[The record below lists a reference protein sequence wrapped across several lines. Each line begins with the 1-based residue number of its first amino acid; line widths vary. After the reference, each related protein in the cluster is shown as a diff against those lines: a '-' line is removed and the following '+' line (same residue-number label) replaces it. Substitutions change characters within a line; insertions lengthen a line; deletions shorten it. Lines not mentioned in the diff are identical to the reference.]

1 MNKKK
6 ILIILR
12 TAFASRTAHHALSLL
27 LTGIML
33 GGIGLTLRSDIE
45 DIKLYVQSVLDRD
58 PNYKNLQDSVS
69 ENMIRGNIDIE
80 SQLVEDDAKEENKT
94 LVSNDTKTG
103 YDSYTPSSSS
113 SNSSNTSSSSSSNS
127 SNTSNNTSSSNTSS
141 SSSSNNN
148 SLNNNNND
156 NSNSNNSNSNNSNK
170 QEEIVDK
177 SAFNGKDAIISEGQ
191 PFNPMNALQLYACD
205 ITGENITNSIVITE
219 NNVDIYKPGVYNVKA
234 SIALKNG
241 KTLDK
246 KFAVRV
252 EPTVLDLAVN
262 DVKASKTEL
271 KKEEDYT
278 MNFAVN
284 SSKSYIDV
292 EKVVINKK
300 EYEVSKILE
309 DEIERYSVNLMAPNK
324 AGYESLKLQKV
335 IMSDKTV
342 VDIDKTININVL
354 KEDATLN
361 NVIVE
366 DESNENNALKIS
378 FNLKDVDN
386 TISEPKICIYDEDGN
401 LVLEKPFSKNKY
413 SSYTKISTK
422 INLDKAGIYTVKVL
436 ANKNDEAKEQNNEEK
451 GIELFSKE
459 IAVNMKAVSD
469 DEEMNLLPMNENYN
483 EDIEAYSEAN
493 LNSVSNDKE
502 IEGYSESD
510 EVNFRNILRASS
522 GNITGSDTTE
532 QKHNISITGNVLN
545 DKGEMP
551 SGTFQVV
558 VPTTASFT
566 VDKDGK
572 FIGTTITIRNQGYQ
586 NIDVYAYKFIDVD
599 GSEGINV
606 KRELEITTNQ
616 NNVTR
621 SDISLNIL
629 GNQRIAYFKTED
641 KTSSNSGIYQNPE
654 LTTPASSDG
663 IKISRIS
670 ANSQDVLTL
679 QGEAGKNSNI
689 DTAISN
695 TFTLILKIKKSTN

>member
-6 ILIILR
+6 ILVILR
-12 TAFASRTAHHALSLL
+12 TAFASRTAHHVLSLL
-27 LTGIML
+27 LTGLML

-69 ENMIRGNIDIE
+69 DNMIRGKFDIE
-80 SQLVEDDAKEENKT
+80 TEIVEDEIKEENKT

-113 SNSSNTSSSSSSNS
+113 SNSSNTS
-127 SNTSNNTSSSNTSS
+127 NNTSSSNTSS

-148 SLNNNNND
+148 SSNNNNND

-170 QEEIVDK
+170 QEETVDK

-271 KKEEDYT
+271 KKEENYT

-342 VDIDKTININVL
+342 VDIDKTVNINVL

-401 LVLEKPFSKNKY
+401 LVLEKPFLKNKY

-436 ANKNDEAKEQNNEEK
+436 ANKNDEAKEQTNEEK
-451 GIELFSKE
+451 SIELFSKE

-469 DEEMNLLPMNENYN
+469 DENMSLLPMNENYDD
-483 EDIEAYSEAN
+483 EGIEAYSEGEEFYSRARSIRAADT
-493 LNSVSNDKE
+493 SVS
-502 IEGYSESD
+502 I
-510 EVNFRNILRASS
+510 S
-522 GNITGSDTTE
+522 GNDSVE
-532 QKHNISITGNVLN
+532 QQISITGNIADENGIIKPGVV
-545 DKGEMP
+545 
-551 SGTFQVV
+551 QVT
-558 VPTTASFT
+558 VPTRALFT

-572 FIGTTITIRNQGYQ
+572 FVGSYI
-586 NIDVYAYKFIDVD
+586 NIKNSGHEAVDIYAYKFKDVT
-599 GSEGINV
+599 GESYINV
-606 KRELEITTNQ
+606 KSEEDILTKSSDTTR
-616 NNVTR
+616 NNV
-621 SDISLNIL
+621 SLKIS
-629 GNQRIAYFKTED
+629 GKWSTAYFKTEKSNSENSGVYKNPKLTD
-641 KTSSNSGIYQNPE
+641 MSTEGVKISTVDANSTDTLTLNGTAGKKTSKS
-654 LTTPASSDG
+654 
-663 IKISRIS
+663 
-670 ANSQDVLTL
+670 
-679 QGEAGKNSNI
+679 
-689 DTAISN
+689 DTAISD

>member
-12 TAFASRTAHHALSLL
+12 TAFASRTAHHVLSLL
-27 LTGIML
+27 LTGLML
-33 GGIGLTLRSDIE
+33 GGIGLTLRADIE

-58 PNYKNLQDSVS
+58 PNYKNLQDLVS
-69 ENMIRGNIDIE
+69 DNMIRGKIDIE
-80 SQLVEDDAKEENKT
+80 TEIVEDEIKEESKT
-94 LVSNDTKTG
+94 LVSNDTKNG
-103 YDSYTPSSSS
+103 YDSYTP
-113 SNSSNTSSSSSSNS
+113 SSSSSNS

-148 SLNNNNND
+148 SSNNNNND
-156 NSNSNNSNSNNSNK
+156 SSNSNNSNSNNNDK
-170 QEEIVDK
+170 QEETVDK

-205 ITGENITNSIVITE
+205 ITGENITNSIVIAE

-309 DEIERYSVNLMAPNK
+309 DEIERYSVNLIAPNK

-342 VDIDKTININVL
+342 VDIDKTVNINVL

-366 DESNENNALKIS
+366 DESNENNVLKVS

-386 TISEPKICIYDEDGN
+386 TISEPKICIYDKDGN
-401 LVLEKPFSKNKY
+401 LVLEKTFLKNKY

-422 INLDKAGIYTVKVL
+422 INLDKSGIYTVKVL
-436 ANKNDEAKEQNNEEK
+436 ANKNDEAKEQTNEEK

-469 DEEMNLLPMNENYN
+469 DEEMNLLPMNENYD

-493 LNSVSNDKE
+493 LNLVSNDE
-502 IEGYSESD
+502 DIEEYSED
-510 EVNFRNILRASS
+510 DTVNFRNILRTSNKDLTINS
-522 GNITGSDTTE
+522 NSKEHKVT
-532 QKHNISITGNVLN
+532 ITGNIA
-545 DKGEMP
+545 DKKGEIKP
-551 SGTFQVV
+551 GTIQIEI
-558 VPTTASFT
+558 PTTTLFT
-566 VDKDGK
+566 VDKDGNFTAPDIK
-572 FIGTTITIRNQGYQ
+572 IKNNGQEPVDI
-586 NIDVYAYKFIDVD
+586 YAYKFVD
-599 GSEGINV
+599 TNGPSGINI
-606 KRELEITTNQ
+606 EIETSITENIDTKSR
-616 NNVTR
+616 NN
-621 SDISLNIL
+621 ISLNIV
-629 GNQRIAYFKTED
+629 GTEATAYFKSESLGNEKSGVYKDQNLQENATE
-641 KTSSNSGIYQNPE
+641 
-654 LTTPASSDG
+654 G
-663 IKISRIS
+663 IK
-670 ANSQDVLTL
+670 VLKIY
-679 QGEAGKNSNI
+679 GEATGNLKFNGKAGKAALKN
-689 DTAISN
+689 DTAIRDR
-695 TFTLILKIKKSTN
+695 FTLILKIKKSTN

>member
-12 TAFASRTAHHALSLL
+12 TAFASRTAHHVLSLL

-69 ENMIRGNIDIE
+69 ENMIRGKIDIE
-80 SQLVEDDAKEENKT
+80 SQLVEDEAEETKT
-94 LVSNDTKTG
+94 LVSNDTKNG
-103 YDSYTPSSSS
+103 YDSYTP
-113 SNSSNTSSSSSSNS
+113 SSSSSNS

-148 SLNNNNND
+148 SSSNNTND
-156 NSNSNNSNSNNSNK
+156 NSNSNNSNNNNNDK
-170 QEEIVDK
+170 QEETVDK

-278 MNFAVN
+278 MNFTVN

-342 VDIDKTININVL
+342 VDIDKTVNINVL

-361 NVIVE
+361 NVILE
-366 DESNENNALKIS
+366 GESNGNNALKIS

-386 TISEPKICIYDEDGN
+386 TISEPKVCIYDEDGN

-413 SSYTKISTK
+413 SSYTKFSTK

-436 ANKNDEAKEQNNEEK
+436 ANKNDESKEQTNEEK
-451 GIELFSKE
+451 SIELFSKE
-459 IAVNMKAVSD
+459 ITVNMKAVSD
-469 DEEMNLLPMNENYN
+469 DEDMSLLPMNENYD
-483 EDIEAYSEAN
+483 EGIEAYSDVN
-493 LNSVSNDKE
+493 LNSVSNYED
-502 IEGYSESD
+502 IDGYLED
-510 EVNFRNILRASS
+510 DTVNFRNILRASS
-522 GNITGSDTTE
+522 GNITGSDAIE
-532 QKHNISITGNVLN
+532 HEHKISITGNIVS
-545 DKGEMP
+545 DTGEMP
-551 SGTFQVV
+551 SGVLQVV
-558 VPTTASFT
+558 VPTTASFS
-566 VDKDGK
+566 VNKEGQ
-572 FIGTTITIRNQGYQ
+572 FIGTNITIKNQGHQ

-599 GSEGINV
+599 GREGISV
-606 KRELEITTNQ
+606 KPKSE
-616 NNVTR
+616 VTEQASR
-621 SDISLNIL
+621 SDIAMNIY
-629 GNQRIAYFKTED
+629 GNNGTAYFKTENVNEEKTGIYNEAD
-641 KTSSNSGIYQNPE
+641 LQTSS
-654 LTTPASSDG
+654 SSDG

>member
-12 TAFASRTAHHALSLL
+12 TAFASRTAHHVLSLL

-69 ENMIRGNIDIE
+69 ENMIRGKIDIE
-80 SQLVEDDAKEENKT
+80 SQLVEDDTKEESKT

-103 YDSYTPSSSS
+103 YDSYTP
-113 SNSSNTSSSSSSNS
+113 SSSSSNS

-148 SLNNNNND
+148 SSNNNNND
-156 NSNSNNSNSNNSNK
+156 NSNSNNSNSNNNDK
-170 QEEIVDK
+170 QEETVDK

-342 VDIDKTININVL
+342 VDIDKTVNINVL

-386 TISEPKICIYDEDGN
+386 TISEPKICIYDKDGN
-401 LVLEKPFSKNKY
+401 LVLEKPFLKNKY

-436 ANKNDEAKEQNNEEK
+436 ANKNDEAKEQTNEEK
-451 GIELFSKE
+451 SIELFSKE
-459 IAVNMKAVSD
+459 IAINMKAVSD
-469 DEEMNLLPMNENYN
+469 DEDMNLLPMNANYN

-493 LNSVSNDKE
+493 LNLVSNDKDLDE
-502 IEGYSESD
+502 YSED
-510 EVNFRNILRASS
+510 DTVNFENILRTSNKDLTINIGS
-522 GNITGSDTTE
+522 NQHKINITGKVAD
-532 QKHNISITGNVLN
+532 K
-545 DKGEMP
+545 KGEIKP
-551 SGTFQVV
+551 GTLQIV
-558 VPTTASFT
+558 VPTIASFT
-566 VDKDGK
+566 VDKYGEFTAPIIK
-572 FIGTTITIRNQGYQ
+572 IQ
-586 NIDVYAYKFIDVD
+586 NNGEEAVDIYVYKFSDSN
-599 GSEGINV
+599 GTNGINI
-606 KRELEITTNQ
+606 KSEKSISGDTT
-616 NNVTR
+616 
-621 SDISLNIL
+621 
-629 GNQRIAYFKTED
+629 AYFKSESLGDVKSGVYIDQNLEKESTE
-641 KTSSNSGIYQNPE
+641 
-654 LTTPASSDG
+654 G
-663 IKISRIS
+663 IKVLKIFG
-670 ANSQDVLTL
+670 NSTGNLKFN
-679 QGEAGKNSNI
+679 GKAGKAALKT
-689 DTAISN
+689 DTAISDR
-695 TFTLILKIKKSTN
+695 FTLILKIKKSTN

>member
-6 ILIILR
+6 ILVILR

-27 LTGIML
+27 ITAIML

-80 SQLVEDDAKEENKT
+80 SQLVEDDTKEESKT
-94 LVSNDTKTG
+94 LVSNDTKSG
-103 YDSYTPSSSS
+103 YDSYTP
-113 SNSSNTSSSSSSNS
+113 SSSSSNS

-141 SSSSNNN
+141 SISSNNN
-148 SLNNNNND
+148 SSSNNNND
-156 NSNSNNSNSNNSNK
+156 NSNSNNSNSNNNDK
-170 QEEIVDK
+170 QEETVDK

-309 DEIERYSVNLMAPNK
+309 DEIERYSVNLVAPNK

-342 VDIDKTININVL
+342 VDIDKTVNINVL

-361 NVIVE
+361 DVVVE
-366 DESNENNALKIS
+366 DESNRNNALKIS
-378 FNLKDVDN
+378 FKLKDVDN
-386 TISEPKICIYDEDGN
+386 TISEPKICIYDKDGN
-401 LVLEKPFSKNKY
+401 LVLENPFSKSKY
-413 SSYTKISTK
+413 SSYTKVSTK

-436 ANKNDEAKEQNNEEK
+436 ANKNDESKEQTNEEK
-451 GIELFSKE
+451 SIELFSKE

-469 DEEMNLLPMNENYN
+469 DEDMSLLPMNENYD
-483 EDIEAYSEAN
+483 EGIEAYSEAN
-493 LNSVSNDKE
+493 LNSVSNDE
-502 IEGYSESD
+502 DVEEYSED
-510 EVNFRNILRASS
+510 DTVNFRNILRTSNKDVTINS
-522 GNITGSDTTE
+522 NSKEHRVT
-532 QKHNISITGNVLN
+532 ITGNVA
-545 DKGEMP
+545 DKKGEIKP
-551 SGTFQVV
+551 GTIQIEI
-558 VPTTASFT
+558 PTTALFT
-566 VDKDGK
+566 VDKDGNFTAPDIK
-572 FIGTTITIRNQGYQ
+572 IKNNGQEAVDI
-586 NIDVYAYKFIDVD
+586 YAYKFVDTNGSSGINIESETSITGNIDTKPRNNISLNIVGTEATAYFKSENL
-599 GSEGINV
+599 GSNKLGVYEDQNLEQESAEGIKV
-606 KRELEITTNQ
+606 
-616 NNVTR
+616 
-621 SDISLNIL
+621 LNIL
-629 GNQRIAYFKTED
+629 GNSTGNLKFNGK
-641 KTSSNSGIYQNPE
+641 
-654 LTTPASSDG
+654 
-663 IKISRIS
+663 
-670 ANSQDVLTL
+670 
-679 QGEAGKNSNI
+679 AGKAALET
-689 DTAISN
+689 DTAIRDR
-695 TFTLILKIKKSTN
+695 FTLILKIKKSTN

>member
-12 TAFASRTAHHALSLL
+12 TAFASRTAHHVLSLL

-58 PNYKNLQDSVS
+58 PNYKNLQDLVS
-69 ENMIRGNIDIE
+69 ENIIRGNIDIE
-80 SQLVEDDAKEENKT
+80 SQLVEDDAKEESKT
-94 LVSNDTKTG
+94 LVSNDTKNG
-103 YDSYTPSSSS
+103 YDSYTP
-113 SNSSNTSSSSSSNS
+113 SSSSSNS

-148 SLNNNNND
+148 SSNNNNND

-170 QEEIVDK
+170 QEETVDK

-342 VDIDKTININVL
+342 VDIDKTVNINVL

-386 TISEPKICIYDEDGN
+386 TISEPKICIYDKDGN
-401 LVLEKPFSKNKY
+401 LVLENPFSKSKY
-413 SSYTKISTK
+413 SSYTKVSTK

-436 ANKNDEAKEQNNEEK
+436 ANKNDEAKEQTNEEK

-469 DEEMNLLPMNENYN
+469 DEEMNLLPMNENYDD
-483 EDIEAYSEAN
+483 EGIEAYSEAN
-493 LNSVSNDKE
+493 LNSVSNDE
-502 IEGYSESD
+502 DVDGYSED
-510 EVNFRNILRASS
+510 DTVNFRNILRTSNKDVTINS
-522 GNITGSDTTE
+522 NSKEHRVT
-532 QKHNISITGNVLN
+532 ITGNVA
-545 DKGEMP
+545 DKKGEIKP
-551 SGTFQVV
+551 GTIQVV
-558 VPTTASFT
+558 VPTTALFT
-566 VDKDGK
+566 VDKDGN
-572 FIGTTITIRNQGYQ
+572 FTAPTIKIQ
-586 NIDVYAYKFIDVD
+586 NNGKEAVDIYVYKFSDSN
-599 GSEGINV
+599 GTNGINI
-606 KRELEITTNQ
+606 KSEKGIT
-616 NNVTR
+616 NNIPR
-621 SDISLNIL
+621 NEISLSIS
-629 GNQRIAYFKTED
+629 GDTTAYFKSESLGDVKSGVYIDQNLEKEITE
-641 KTSSNSGIYQNPE
+641 
-654 LTTPASSDG
+654 G
-663 IKISRIS
+663 IK
-670 ANSQDVLTL
+670 VLEIFGDSTGNL
-679 QGEAGKNSNI
+679 KFNGKAGKAALET
-689 DTAISN
+689 DTAISDR
-695 TFTLILKIKKSTN
+695 FTLMLKIKKSTN

>member
-12 TAFASRTAHHALSLL
+12 TAFASRTAHHVLSLL

-58 PNYKNLQDSVS
+58 PNYKNLQDLVS
-69 ENMIRGNIDIE
+69 DNMIRGKIDIE
-80 SQLVEDDAKEENKT
+80 TEIVEDEAEETKT
-94 LVSNDTKTG
+94 LVSNDTKNG
-103 YDSYTPSSSS
+103 YDSYTP
-113 SNSSNTSSSSSSNS
+113 SSSSSNS

-148 SLNNNNND
+148 SSNNNNND

-170 QEEIVDK
+170 QEETVDK

-262 DVKASKTEL
+262 DVKASKIEL
-271 KKEEDYT
+271 KKEENYT

-324 AGYESLKLQKV
+324 AGYESLKLQKI

-342 VDIDKTININVL
+342 VDIDKTVNINVL

-378 FNLKDVDN
+378 FNLKDIDN
-386 TISEPKICIYDEDGN
+386 TISEPKICIYDEGGN

-413 SSYTKISTK
+413 SSYTKVSTK
-422 INLDKAGIYTVKVL
+422 INLNKAGIYTVKVL
-436 ANKNDEAKEQNNEEK
+436 ANKNDEAKEQANEEK
-451 GIELFSKE
+451 SIELFSKE

-469 DEEMNLLPMNENYN
+469 DEDMSLLPMNENYDD
-483 EDIEAYSEAN
+483 EGIEAYSEAN
-493 LNSVSNDKE
+493 LNSVSNDE
-502 IEGYSESD
+502 DIEGYSESD

-532 QKHNISITGNVLN
+532 QKHDISITGNVLN

-566 VDKDGK
+566 VNEKGQ
-572 FIGTTITIRNQGYQ
+572 FLTIPFTIKNEGYQ
-586 NIDVYAYKFIDVD
+586 NIDIYAYKFIDVD
-599 GSEGINV
+599 KTEGINV
-606 KRELEITTNQ
+606 KAKSEITERAS
-616 NNVTR
+616 R
-621 SDISLNIL
+621 SDITLNIQ
-629 GNQRIAYFKTED
+629 GNRNTAYFKTED
-641 KTSSNSGIYQNPE
+641 ISSTNSGIYQNPE
-654 LTTPASSDG
+654 LNAPASSDG
-663 IKISRIS
+663 IKILEIAS
-670 ANSQDVLTL
+670 NSNGILNL
-679 QGEAGKNSNI
+679 QGQAGKAPLKT

>member
-12 TAFASRTAHHALSLL
+12 TAFASRTAHHVLSLL

-69 ENMIRGNIDIE
+69 ENMIRGNINIE
-80 SQLVEDDAKEENKT
+80 SQLVEDDAKEESKT
-94 LVSNDTKTG
+94 LVSNDTKNG

-113 SNSSNTSSSSSSNS
+113 SNSSNTS
-127 SNTSNNTSSSNTSS
+127 NNNSSSNTSS

-148 SLNNNNND
+148 SSNNNNND
-156 NSNSNNSNSNNSNK
+156 NSNSNNSNSNNNDK
-170 QEEIVDK
+170 QEETVDK

-271 KKEEDYT
+271 KKEENYT

-342 VDIDKTININVL
+342 VDIDKTVNINVL

-361 NVIVE
+361 NVVVE
-366 DESNENNALKIS
+366 DESNENNALKVS

-386 TISEPKICIYDEDGN
+386 TISEPKICIYDKDGN
-401 LVLEKPFSKNKY
+401 LVLEKPFLKNKY

-436 ANKNDEAKEQNNEEK
+436 ANKNDEAKEQTNEEK
-451 GIELFSKE
+451 SIELFSKE
-459 IAVNMKAVSD
+459 IAVNMKAVSG
-469 DEEMNLLPMNENYN
+469 DEDMNLLPMNANYN
-483 EDIEAYSEAN
+483 EDIEAYSEKN
-493 LNSVSNDKE
+493 LNSVSNDE
-502 IEGYSESD
+502 DVEEYLED
-510 EVNFRNILRASS
+510 DTVNFRNILRTSNKDLTINS
-522 GNITGSDTTE
+522 NSKEHKVT
-532 QKHNISITGNVLN
+532 ITGNVT
-545 DKGEMP
+545 DKKGEIKP
-551 SGTFQVV
+551 GTIQVV
-558 VPTTASFT
+558 VPTTALFT
-566 VDKDGK
+566 IDKDGNFTAPTINIQNNGKEAVDIYVYK
-572 FIGTTITIRNQGYQ
+572 FSDSNGTT
-586 NIDVYAYKFIDVD
+586 
-599 GSEGINV
+599 GINI
-606 KRELEITTNQ
+606 K
-616 NNVTR
+616 
-621 SDISLNIL
+621 SDESIISNIPRNEISLSIS
-629 GNQRIAYFKTED
+629 GDTTAYFKSESLGD
-641 KTSSNSGIYQNPE
+641 VKSGVYIDQNLE
-654 LTTPASSDG
+654 KEITNG
-663 IKISRIS
+663 IK
-670 ANSQDVLTL
+670 VLKIYGDSTDKL
-679 QGEAGKNSNI
+679 TFNGKAGKAALET
-689 DTAISN
+689 DTAIRDR
-695 TFTLILKIKKSTN
+695 FTLILKIKKSTN

>member
-6 ILIILR
+6 ILVILR
-12 TAFASRTAHHALSLL
+12 TAFASRTAHHVLSLL

-45 DIKLYVQSVLDRD
+45 NIRLYVQSVLDRD
-58 PNYKNLQDSVS
+58 PNYKNLQESVS
-69 ENMIRGNIDIE
+69 ENMIRGKIDIE
-80 SQLVEDDAKEENKT
+80 SQLVEDEIKEESKT
-94 LVSNDTKTG
+94 LVSNDTKNG
-103 YDSYTPSSSS
+103 YDSYTP
-113 SNSSNTSSSSSSNS
+113 SSSSSNS

-148 SLNNNNND
+148 SSNNNNND
-156 NSNSNNSNSNNSNK
+156 NSNSNNSNSNNNDK
-170 QEEIVDK
+170 QEETVDK

-278 MNFAVN
+278 INFAVN

-342 VDIDKTININVL
+342 VDIDKTVNINVL

-378 FNLKDVDN
+378 FSLKDVDN
-386 TISEPKICIYDEDGN
+386 TISEPKICIYDKDGN
-401 LVLEKPFSKNKY
+401 LVLENPFSKSKY
-413 SSYTKISTK
+413 SSYTKVSTK

-436 ANKNDEAKEQNNEEK
+436 ANKNDEAKEQTNEEK
-451 GIELFSKE
+451 SIELFSKE

-469 DEEMNLLPMNENYN
+469 DEDMSLLPMNENYD
-483 EDIEAYSEAN
+483 EVIEAYSEAN

-502 IEGYSESD
+502 IESYSESD

-532 QKHNISITGNVLN
+532 QKHNISITGNVVS
-545 DKGEMP
+545 DSGEIP
-551 SGTFQVV
+551 SGTLQVV

-566 VDKDGK
+566 VNEKGQ
-572 FIGTTITIRNQGYQ
+572 FLTIPFTIKNEGYQ

-599 GSEGINV
+599 RSEGINV
-606 KRELEITTNQ
+606 KSKLEISEQ
-616 NNVTR
+616 SSR
-621 SDISLNIL
+621 SDITLNIQ
-629 GNQRIAYFKTED
+629 GSTNTAYFKTED
-641 KTSSNSGIYQNPE
+641 SNSTNSGIYKNSE

-663 IKISRIS
+663 IKISSIS
-670 ANSQDVLTL
+670 ANSEGKLTL
-679 QGEAGKNSNI
+679 HGEAGKKSNI

-695 TFTLILKIKKSTN
+695 RFTLILKIKKSTN

>member
-6 ILIILR
+6 ILVILR
-12 TAFASRTAHHALSLL
+12 SAFASRTAHHVLSLF
-27 LTGIML
+27 LTGLML

-45 DIKLYVQSVLDRD
+45 DIKFYVQSVLERD

-80 SQLVEDDAKEENKT
+80 SQLVEDDAKEEGKT

-113 SNSSNTSSSSSSNS
+113 LNSSNTSSSSSSNS

-148 SLNNNNND
+148 SSNNNNND
-156 NSNSNNSNSNNSNK
+156 NSNSNNSNNNNNDK
-170 QEEIVDK
+170 QEETVDK

-262 DVKASKTEL
+262 DVKTSKTEL
-271 KKEEDYT
+271 KKEENYT

-300 EYEVSKILE
+300 EYEVSKILG

-342 VDIDKTININVL
+342 VDIDKTVNINVL

-361 NVIVE
+361 DVVIK
-366 DESNENNALKIS
+366 DESDKNNTIGIS
-378 FNLKDVDN
+378 FGLKDVDN
-386 TISEPKICIYDEDGN
+386 TIKEPKICIYDEEYN
-401 LVLEKPFSKNKY
+401 LVLEQKFSKSKY
-413 SSYTKISTK
+413 YSFTKVSTK
-422 INLDKAGIYTVKVL
+422 VNLNKSGIYTVKIL
-436 ANKNDEAKEQNNEEK
+436 AHKNEEESEK
-451 GIELFSKE
+451 YVNEEGNVELFSKD
-459 IAVNMKAVSD
+459 IAVNMKEISD
-469 DEEMNLLPMNENYN
+469 EADINILPLSLNDDNEQ
-483 EDIEAYSEAN
+483 ISAYSEEEEEFS
-493 LNSVSNDKE
+493 L
-502 IEGYSESD
+502 EGRS
-510 EVNFRNILRASS
+510 LRASNQELTINS
-522 GNITGSDTTE
+522 GSKEHSVD
-532 QKHNISITGNVLN
+532 ITGNVT
-545 DKGEMP
+545 DKKGEIKP
-551 SGTFQVV
+551 GTIQVV
-558 VPTTASFT
+558 IPTTALFT
-566 VDKDGK
+566 VDKDGNFTAPDIK
-572 FIGTTITIRNQGYQ
+572 IKNNGQEAVDI
-586 NIDVYAYKFIDVD
+586 YAYKFVD
-599 GSEGINV
+599 TNGPSGINI
-606 KRELEITTNQ
+606 ESEASITENRTNKPR
-616 NNVTR
+616 NN
-621 SDISLNIL
+621 ISLNIV
-629 GNQRIAYFKTED
+629 GTEATAYFKSENLGNNKLGVYED
-641 KTSSNSGIYQNPE
+641 QNLE
-654 LTTPASSDG
+654 QETTNG
-663 IKISRIS
+663 IKVLKVLG
-670 ANSQDVLTL
+670 NSTGNLKFN
-679 QGEAGKNSNI
+679 GKAGKAALET
-689 DTAISN
+689 DTAIRDR
-695 TFTLILKIKKSTN
+695 FTLILKIKKSTN

>member
-6 ILIILR
+6 ILVILR
-12 TAFASRTAHHALSLL
+12 TAFASRTAHHVLSLL

-69 ENMIRGNIDIE
+69 DKMIRGKIDIE
-80 SQLVEDDAKEENKT
+80 TEIVEDEIKEESKT
-94 LVSNDTKTG
+94 LVSNDTKNG
-103 YDSYTPSSSS
+103 YDSYTP
-113 SNSSNTSSSSSSNS
+113 SSSSSNS

-148 SLNNNNND
+148 SSNNNNND

-170 QEEIVDK
+170 QEETVDK

-309 DEIERYSVNLMAPNK
+309 DEIERYSVNLVAPNK

-342 VDIDKTININVL
+342 VDIDKTVNINVL

-361 NVIVE
+361 DVVVE
-366 DESNENNALKIS
+366 DESNGNNALKIS
-378 FNLKDVDN
+378 FKLKDVDN
-386 TISEPKICIYDEDGN
+386 TISEPKICIYDEGGN
-401 LVLEKPFSKNKY
+401 LVLENPFSKSKY
-413 SSYTKISTK
+413 SSYTKVSTK

-436 ANKNDEAKEQNNEEK
+436 ANKNDEAKEQTNEEK
-451 GIELFSKE
+451 SVELFSKE

-469 DEEMNLLPMNENYN
+469 DEEMNLLPMNANYDD
-483 EDIEAYSEAN
+483 ESIEAYSEGEEFYSRARSIRAADT
-493 LNSVSNDKE
+493 SVS
-502 IEGYSESD
+502 I
-510 EVNFRNILRASS
+510 S
-522 GNITGSDTTE
+522 GNDSVE
-532 QKHNISITGNVLN
+532 QQISITGNIADENGIIKPGVV
-545 DKGEMP
+545 
-551 SGTFQVV
+551 QVT
-558 VPTTASFT
+558 VPTRALFT

-572 FIGTTITIRNQGYQ
+572 FVGSYI
-586 NIDVYAYKFIDVD
+586 NIKNSGHEAVDIYAYRFKDVT
-599 GSEGINV
+599 GESYINV
-606 KRELEITTNQ
+606 KSEEDILTKSSDTTR
-616 NNVTR
+616 NNV
-621 SDISLNIL
+621 SLKIY
-629 GNQRIAYFKTED
+629 GKWATAYLKTEKSNSENSGVYKNPQLAD
-641 KTSSNSGIYQNPE
+641 MSTEGVKISTVNANSTDTLTLNGTAGKKTSKS
-654 LTTPASSDG
+654 
-663 IKISRIS
+663 
-670 ANSQDVLTL
+670 
-679 QGEAGKNSNI
+679 
-689 DTAISN
+689 DTAISD

>member
-6 ILIILR
+6 ILVILR
-12 TAFASRTAHHALSLL
+12 TAFASRTAHHVLSLL

-33 GGIGLTLRSDIE
+33 GGIGLTLRTDIQ

-69 ENMIRGNIDIE
+69 ENMIRGKIDIE
-80 SQLVEDDAKEENKT
+80 SQLVEDEAKEENKT
-94 LVSNDTKTG
+94 LVSNDTKNG
-103 YDSYTPSSSS
+103 YDSYTP
-113 SNSSNTSSSSSSNS
+113 SSSSSNS

-141 SSSSNNN
+141 SSSSNNDF
-148 SLNNNNND
+148 SSNNNND
-156 NSNSNNSNSNNSNK
+156 NSNLNNSNSNNSNK
-170 QEEIVDK
+170 QEETVDK

-271 KKEEDYT
+271 KKEENYT

-361 NVIVE
+361 DVVVE
-366 DESNENNALKIS
+366 DKSNGNNALKIS
-378 FNLKDVDN
+378 FSLKDVDN
-386 TISEPKICIYDEDGN
+386 TISEPKICIYDEGGN
-401 LVLEKPFSKNKY
+401 LVLENPFSKSKY

-422 INLDKAGIYTVKVL
+422 INLDKSGIYTVKVL
-436 ANKNDEAKEQNNEEK
+436 ANKNDEAKEQTNEEK
-451 GIELFSKE
+451 SIELFSKE
-459 IAVNMKAVSD
+459 IAVNMKSVSD
-469 DEEMNLLPMNENYN
+469 DEEMNLLPMNENYD
-483 EDIEAYSEAN
+483 EGIEAYSEGN

-502 IEGYSESD
+502 LDGYSETD
-510 EVNFRNILRASS
+510 EVNFENILRTS
-522 GNITGSDTTE
+522 NKKDDKTYNVTITGSID
-532 QKHNISITGNVLN
+532 NN
-545 DKGEMP
+545 KGESP
-551 SGTFQVV
+551 SGTIQLT
-558 VPTTASFT
+558 VPTSMAFI
-566 VDKDGK
+566 VDNKGNFK
-572 FIGTTITIRNQGYQ
+572 SSSITIRNNG
-586 NIDVYAYKFIDVD
+586 IDKVDVYAYKFIDND
-599 GSEGINV
+599 EERNINIKSMTEFGDNLDEISRNNLALYIYGNLEFAYLKTENIGSGNSGV
-606 KRELEITTNQ
+606 YKDKALQ
-616 NNVTR
+616 
-621 SDISLNIL
+621 IL
-629 GNQRIAYFKTED
+629 GDAD
-641 KTSSNSGIYQNPE
+641 
-654 LTTPASSDG
+654 DG
-663 IKISRIS
+663 VKISTVSAGLSDELKLVGIS
-670 ANSQDVLTL
+670 
-679 QGEAGKNSNI
+679 GKRDI
-689 DTAISN
+689 ETDTAIKN
-695 TFTLILKIKKSTN
+695 DFVLILKVKKSTN

>member
-12 TAFASRTAHHALSLL
+12 TAFASRTAHHVLSLL

-69 ENMIRGNIDIE
+69 ENMIRGKIDIE
-80 SQLVEDDAKEENKT
+80 TEIVEDEIKEEGKT

-113 SNSSNTSSSSSSNS
+113 SNSSNTS
-127 SNTSNNTSSSNTSS
+127 NNTSSTNTSS

-148 SLNNNNND
+148 TSINNNND
-156 NSNSNNSNSNNSNK
+156 NSNSNNSISNNSNK
-170 QEEIVDK
+170 QEETVDK

-309 DEIERYSVNLMAPNK
+309 DEIERYSVNLVAPNK

-342 VDIDKTININVL
+342 VDIDKTVNINVL

-361 NVIVE
+361 DVVVE
-366 DESNENNALKIS
+366 DESNGNNALKIS
-378 FNLKDVDN
+378 FKLKDVDN
-386 TISEPKICIYDEDGN
+386 TISEPKICIYDKDGN
-401 LVLEKPFSKNKY
+401 LVLENPFSKSKY
-413 SSYTKISTK
+413 SSYTKVSTK

-436 ANKNDEAKEQNNEEK
+436 ANKNDEAKEQTNEEK
-451 GIELFSKE
+451 SIELFSKE
-459 IAVNMKAVSD
+459 IAVNMKSVSD
-469 DEEMNLLPMNENYN
+469 DEMNLLPMNENYDD
-483 EDIEAYSEAN
+483 EGIEAYSEAN
-493 LNSVSNDKE
+493 LNSVSNDE
-502 IEGYSESD
+502 DIEGYSED
-510 EVNFRNILRASS
+510 DTVNFRNILRTSS
-522 GNITGSDTTE
+522 ANITGSDTTE

-599 GSEGINV
+599 GRAGISVKPKSE
-606 KRELEITTNQ
+606 
-616 NNVTR
+616 VTEQASR
-621 SDISLNIL
+621 SDIAMNIY
-629 GNQRIAYFKTED
+629 GNNGTAYFKTENVNEEKTGIYNEAD
-641 KTSSNSGIYQNPE
+641 LQTSS
-654 LTTPASSDG
+654 SSDG

-670 ANSQDVLTL
+670 ANSQDTLTL
-679 QGEAGKNSNI
+679 KGEAGKNSNV

>member
-6 ILIILR
+6 ILVILR

-27 LTGIML
+27 ITAIML

-69 ENMIRGNIDIE
+69 DNMIRGKIDIE
-80 SQLVEDDAKEENKT
+80 TEIVEDEIKEEGKT

-103 YDSYTPSSSS
+103 YDSYTP
-113 SNSSNTSSSSSSNS
+113 SSSSSNS

-148 SLNNNNND
+148 SSNNNNND
-156 NSNSNNSNSNNSNK
+156 NSNSNNSNNNNNDK
-170 QEEIVDK
+170 QEETVDK

-284 SSKSYIDV
+284 CSKSYIDV

-342 VDIDKTININVL
+342 VDIDKTVNINVL

-361 NVIVE
+361 DVVVE
-366 DESNENNALKIS
+366 DESNGNNALKIS
-378 FNLKDVDN
+378 FKLKDVDN
-386 TISEPKICIYDEDGN
+386 TISEPKICIYDKDGN
-401 LVLEKPFSKNKY
+401 LVLENPFSKSKY
-413 SSYTKISTK
+413 SSYTKVSTK

-436 ANKNDEAKEQNNEEK
+436 ANKNDETKEQANEEK
-451 GIELFSKE
+451 SIELFSKE

-469 DEEMNLLPMNENYN
+469 DEDINLLPMNENYDD
-483 EDIEAYSEAN
+483 EGIEAYSEGEEFYSRARSIRVADT
-493 LNSVSNDKE
+493 SVS
-502 IEGYSESD
+502 I
-510 EVNFRNILRASS
+510 S
-522 GNITGSDTTE
+522 GNDSVE
-532 QKHNISITGNVLN
+532 QQISITGNIADENGIIKPGVV
-545 DKGEMP
+545 
-551 SGTFQVV
+551 QVT
-558 VPTTASFT
+558 VPTRALFT
-566 VDKDGK
+566 VDKDGE
-572 FIGTTITIRNQGYQ
+572 FVGSYI
-586 NIDVYAYKFIDVD
+586 NIKNSGHEALDIYAYKFKDVT
-599 GSEGINV
+599 GESYINV
-606 KRELEITTNQ
+606 KSEEYISTNSSNTTR
-616 NNVTR
+616 NNV
-621 SDISLNIL
+621 SLKIS
-629 GNQRIAYFKTED
+629 GKWATAYLKTENLSSGNSGVYKNPQLAD
-641 KTSSNSGIYQNPE
+641 MSTEGVKISTVDANSSDKLTLNGTAGKKTSNS
-654 LTTPASSDG
+654 
-663 IKISRIS
+663 
-670 ANSQDVLTL
+670 
-679 QGEAGKNSNI
+679 
-689 DTAISN
+689 DTAISD

>member
-27 LTGIML
+27 ITAIML

-69 ENMIRGNIDIE
+69 DNMIRGKIDIE
-80 SQLVEDDAKEENKT
+80 TEIVEDEIKEESKT

-113 SNSSNTSSSSSSNS
+113 SNSSNTSNNTSSS
-127 SNTSNNTSSSNTSS
+127 NTSSSNTSS

-148 SLNNNNND
+148 SSNNNNND
-156 NSNSNNSNSNNSNK
+156 NYNSNNSNSNNSNK
-170 QEEIVDK
+170 QEETVDK

-342 VDIDKTININVL
+342 VDIDKTVNINVL

-361 NVIVE
+361 DVVVE
-366 DESNENNALKIS
+366 DKSNGNNALKIS
-378 FNLKDVDN
+378 FSLKDVDN
-386 TISEPKICIYDEDGN
+386 TISEPKICIYDEGGN
-401 LVLEKPFSKNKY
+401 LVLENPFSKSKY

-436 ANKNDEAKEQNNEEK
+436 ANKNDEAKEQTNEEK
-451 GIELFSKE
+451 SIELFSKE

-469 DEEMNLLPMNENYN
+469 DEDMSLLPMNENYDD
-483 EDIEAYSEAN
+483 EGIEAYSEAN

-502 IEGYSESD
+502 VDEYSED
-510 EVNFRNILRASS
+510 DIVNFRNSLRASS

-551 SGTFQVV
+551 SGTLQVV

-599 GSEGINV
+599 GREGINV
-606 KRELEITTNQ
+606 KPKSE
-616 NNVTR
+616 VTDQSSR
-621 SDISLNIL
+621 SDIAMNIL
-629 GNQRIAYFKTED
+629 GNNSTAYFKTED
-641 KTSSNSGIYQNPE
+641 KTSSNSGIYENSE
-654 LTTPASSDG
+654 LTIPASSDG
-663 IKISRIS
+663 IKISSIS
-670 ANSQDVLTL
+670 ANSEGKLTL
-679 QGEAGKNSNI
+679 QGEARKNSNI

>member
-12 TAFASRTAHHALSLL
+12 TAFASRTAHHVLSLL

-45 DIKLYVQSVLDRD
+45 NIRLYVQSVLDRD

-69 ENMIRGNIDIE
+69 ENMIRGKIDIE
-80 SQLVEDDAKEENKT
+80 SQLVEDEAEETKT
-94 LVSNDTKTG
+94 LVSNDTKNG
-103 YDSYTPSSSS
+103 YDSYTP
-113 SNSSNTSSSSSSNS
+113 SSSSSNS

-148 SLNNNNND
+148 SSNNNNND

-170 QEEIVDK
+170 QEETVDK

-300 EYEVSKILE
+300 EYEVSKVLE
-309 DEIERYSVNLMAPNK
+309 DEIERYSVNLIAPNK

-342 VDIDKTININVL
+342 VDIDKTVNINVL

-366 DESNENNALKIS
+366 DESNENNALKVS

-386 TISEPKICIYDEDGN
+386 TISEPKICIYNEDGN
-401 LVLEKPFSKNKY
+401 LVLEKPFLKNKY

-436 ANKNDEAKEQNNEEK
+436 ANKNDEAKEQTNEEK
-451 GIELFSKE
+451 SIELFSKE
-459 IAVNMKAVSD
+459 IAVNMKSVSD
-469 DEEMNLLPMNENYN
+469 DEDMSLLPMNENY
-483 EDIEAYSEAN
+483 DDDGIEAYSEAN
-493 LNSVSNDKE
+493 LNSVSNDE
-502 IEGYSESD
+502 DIEGYSESD
-510 EVNFRNILRASS
+510 EVNFRNILRTSS

-572 FIGTTITIRNQGYQ
+572 FIGTTITIRNQGHQ

-606 KRELEITTNQ
+606 KPKSE
-616 NNVTR
+616 VTDKSSR
-621 SDISLNIL
+621 SDIAMNIY
-629 GNQRIAYFKTED
+629 GNNGTAYFKTENVNEEKTGIYNEAD
-641 KTSSNSGIYQNPE
+641 LKTS
-654 LTTPASSDG
+654 ASSDG

-670 ANSQDVLTL
+670 ANSQGTLTL
-679 QGEAGKNSNI
+679 KGEAGKNSNI

>member
-12 TAFASRTAHHALSLL
+12 TAFASRTAHHVLSLL

-45 DIKLYVQSVLDRD
+45 NIRLYVQSVLDRD

-69 ENMIRGNIDIE
+69 ENMIRGKIDIE
-80 SQLVEDDAKEENKT
+80 SQLVEDEAEETKT
-94 LVSNDTKTG
+94 LVSNDTKNG
-103 YDSYTPSSSS
+103 YDSYTP
-113 SNSSNTSSSSSSNS
+113 SSSSSNS

-148 SLNNNNND
+148 SSSNNTND

-170 QEEIVDK
+170 QEETVDK

-300 EYEVSKILE
+300 EYKVSKILE
-309 DEIERYSVNLMAPNK
+309 DEIERYSVNLVAPNK

-342 VDIDKTININVL
+342 VDIDKTVNINVL

-361 NVIVE
+361 DVVVE
-366 DESNENNALKIS
+366 DESNGNNALKIS
-378 FNLKDVDN
+378 FKLKDVDN
-386 TISEPKICIYDEDGN
+386 TISEPKICIYDKDGN
-401 LVLEKPFSKNKY
+401 LVLENPFSKSKY
-413 SSYTKISTK
+413 SSYTKVSTK

-436 ANKNDEAKEQNNEEK
+436 ANKNDEAKEQTNEEK
-451 GIELFSKE
+451 SIELFSKE
-459 IAVNMKAVSD
+459 IAVNMKVVSD
-469 DEEMNLLPMNENYN
+469 DEDMSLLPMNENYD
-483 EDIEAYSEAN
+483 EGIEAYSEAN
-493 LNSVSNDKE
+493 LNSVSNDE
-502 IEGYSESD
+502 DIEGYSESD
-510 EVNFRNILRASS
+510 EVNFRNILRTSS

-572 FIGTTITIRNQGYQ
+572 FIGTTITIRNQGHQ

-606 KRELEITTNQ
+606 KPKSEVIDQSSRS
-616 NNVTR
+616 NVEM
-621 SDISLNIL
+621 NIL
-629 GNQRIAYFKTED
+629 GNNSTAYFKTED
-641 KTSSNSGIYQNPE
+641 KTSSNSGIYENPE

-663 IKISRIS
+663 IKISKIS

>member
-12 TAFASRTAHHALSLL
+12 TAFASRTAHHVLSLL

-45 DIKLYVQSVLDRD
+45 NIRLYVQSVLDRD

-69 ENMIRGNIDIE
+69 ENMIRGKIDIE
-80 SQLVEDDAKEENKT
+80 SQLVEDDAKEESKT
-94 LVSNDTKTG
+94 LVSNDTKNG

-113 SNSSNTSSSSSSNS
+113 SNSSNTS
-127 SNTSNNTSSSNTSS
+127 NNTSSGNTSS

-148 SLNNNNND
+148 SSSNNTND

-170 QEEIVDK
+170 QEETVDK

-342 VDIDKTININVL
+342 IDIDKTININVL

-361 NVIVE
+361 NVILE
-366 DESNENNALKIS
+366 DESNGNNALKIS

-386 TISEPKICIYDEDGN
+386 TISEPKICIYDEGGN
-401 LVLEKPFSKNKY
+401 LVLENPFSKSKY
-413 SSYTKISTK
+413 SSYTKVSTK
-422 INLDKAGIYTVKVL
+422 INLNKAGIYTIKVL
-436 ANKNDEAKEQNNEEK
+436 ANKNDEAKEQTNEEK
-451 GIELFSKE
+451 SIELFSKE

-469 DEEMNLLPMNENYN
+469 DEDMSLLPMNENYD
-483 EDIEAYSEAN
+483 EDIEAYSEVN
-493 LNSVSNDKE
+493 LNSVSNDE
-502 IEGYSESD
+502 DVEGYSED
-510 EVNFRNILRASS
+510 DTVNFRNILRASS

-532 QKHNISITGNVLN
+532 QKHDISITGNVLN

-599 GSEGINV
+599 KTEGINV
-606 KRELEITTNQ
+606 KAKSEITERAS
-616 NNVTR
+616 R
-621 SDISLNIL
+621 SDITLNIQ
-629 GNQRIAYFKTED
+629 GNRNTAYFKTED
-641 KTSSNSGIYQNPE
+641 ISSTNSGIYQNPE
-654 LTTPASSDG
+654 LNAPASSDG
-663 IKISRIS
+663 IKILEIAS
-670 ANSQDVLTL
+670 NSNGILNL
-679 QGEAGKNSNI
+679 QGQAGKAPLKT

>member
-12 TAFASRTAHHALSLL
+12 TAFASRTAHHVLSLL

-69 ENMIRGNIDIE
+69 ENMIRGKIDIE
-80 SQLVEDDAKEENKT
+80 SQLVEDEAEETKT
-94 LVSNDTKTG
+94 LVSNDTKNG

-113 SNSSNTSSSSSSNS
+113 SNSSNTL
-127 SNTSNNTSSSNTSS
+127 NNTSSSNTSS

-148 SLNNNNND
+148 SSNNNNND

-170 QEEIVDK
+170 QEETIDK

-342 VDIDKTININVL
+342 VDIDKVVNINVL

-361 NVIVE
+361 DVVVE
-366 DESNENNALKIS
+366 DKSNGNNALKIS

-386 TISEPKICIYDEDGN
+386 TISDLKICIYDKDGN
-401 LVLEKPFSKNKY
+401 LVLENPFLKSKY
-413 SSYTKISTK
+413 SSYTKVSTK

-436 ANKNDEAKEQNNEEK
+436 ANKNDEAKEQTNEEK
-451 GIELFSKE
+451 SIELFSKE

-469 DEEMNLLPMNENYN
+469 DEDMNLLPMNENYD
-483 EDIEAYSEAN
+483 EGIEAYSEAN
-493 LNSVSNDKE
+493 LNSVSNDE
-502 IEGYSESD
+502 DIEGYSESD

-532 QKHNISITGNVLN
+532 QKHDISITGNVLN

-566 VDKDGK
+566 VDKDGN
-572 FIGTTITIRNQGYQ
+572 FIVTTITIRNQGYQ

-599 GSEGINV
+599 KTEGINV
-606 KRELEITTNQ
+606 KSKLKISEQ
-616 NNVTR
+616 SSR
-621 SDISLNIL
+621 SDITLNL
-629 GNQRIAYFKTED
+629 QGNRNTAYFKTED
-641 KTSSNSGIYQNPE
+641 SNSTNSGIYENSE

-663 IKISRIS
+663 IKISSVS
-670 ANSQDVLTL
+670 ANSEGKLTL
-679 QGEAGKNSNI
+679 HGEAGKKSNI

-695 TFTLILKIKKSTN
+695 RFTLILKIKKSTN

>member
-12 TAFASRTAHHALSLL
+12 TAFASRTAHHVLSLL

-45 DIKLYVQSVLDRD
+45 DVKLYVQSVLDRD

-80 SQLVEDDAKEENKT
+80 SQLVEEDAKEESKT

-113 SNSSNTSSSSSSNS
+113 SNSSNI
-127 SNTSNNTSSSNTSS
+127 SNNTSSSNTSS

-148 SLNNNNND
+148 SSNNNNND
-156 NSNSNNSNSNNSNK
+156 NSNSNNSNSNNNDK
-170 QEEIVDK
+170 QEETVDK

-271 KKEEDYT
+271 KKEENYT

-324 AGYESLKLQKV
+324 AGYESLKLQKI

-342 VDIDKTININVL
+342 VDIDKTVNINVL

-361 NVIVE
+361 DVVVE
-366 DESNENNALKIS
+366 DENNGNNELKIS
-378 FNLKDVDN
+378 FKLKDVDN
-386 TISEPKICIYDEDGN
+386 TISEPKICIYDKDGN
-401 LVLEKPFSKNKY
+401 LVLENPFSKSKY
-413 SSYTKISTK
+413 SSYTKVSTK

-436 ANKNDEAKEQNNEEK
+436 ANKNDEAKEQTNEEK
-451 GIELFSKE
+451 SIELFSKE

-469 DEEMNLLPMNENYN
+469 DEDMSLLPMNENYDD
-483 EDIEAYSEAN
+483 EGIEAYSEAN
-493 LNSVSNDKE
+493 LNSVSNDKAV
-502 IEGYSESD
+502 EGYSED
-510 EVNFRNILRASS
+510 DAVNFRNILRTSS

-572 FIGTTITIRNQGYQ
+572 FIGTTSTIRNQGYQ

-606 KRELEITTNQ
+606 KPKSEVTDQSSRS
-616 NNVTR
+616 NVEM
-621 SDISLNIL
+621 NIL
-629 GNQRIAYFKTED
+629 GNNSTAYFKTED

>member
-12 TAFASRTAHHALSLL
+12 TAFASRTAHHVLSLL

-45 DIKLYVQSVLDRD
+45 NIRLYVQSVLDRD

-69 ENMIRGNIDIE
+69 ENMIRGKIDIE
-80 SQLVEDDAKEENKT
+80 SQLVEDDAKEESKT

-103 YDSYTPSSSS
+103 YDSYTP
-113 SNSSNTSSSSSSNS
+113 SSSSSNS

-148 SLNNNNND
+148 SSNNND

-170 QEEIVDK
+170 QEETVDK

-205 ITGENITNSIVITE
+205 ITGENITNSIIITE

-262 DVKASKTEL
+262 DVKVSKTEL

-300 EYEVSKILE
+300 EYEVLKILE

-342 VDIDKTININVL
+342 VDIDKTVNINVL

-361 NVIVE
+361 DVVVE
-366 DESNENNALKIS
+366 DESNGNNALKIS
-378 FNLKDVDN
+378 FKLKDVDN
-386 TISEPKICIYDEDGN
+386 TISEPKICIYDKDGN
-401 LVLEKPFSKNKY
+401 LVLENPFSKSKY
-413 SSYTKISTK
+413 SSYTKVSTK

-436 ANKNDEAKEQNNEEK
+436 ANKNDESKEQTNEEK
-451 GIELFSKE
+451 SIELFSKE
-459 IAVNMKAVSD
+459 IAVNMKSVSD
-469 DEEMNLLPMNENYN
+469 DEDMSLLPMNENYDD
-483 EDIEAYSEAN
+483 EGIEAYSEAN

-502 IEGYSESD
+502 IESYSESD

-606 KRELEITTNQ
+606 KPKSE
-616 NNVTR
+616 VTDQSSR
-621 SDISLNIL
+621 SDIAMNIL
-629 GNQRIAYFKTED
+629 GNNSTAYFKTGD

-670 ANSQDVLTL
+670 ANSEGKLTL

>member
-12 TAFASRTAHHALSLL
+12 TAFASRTAHHVLSLL

-58 PNYKNLQDSVS
+58 PNYKNLQDLVS
-69 ENMIRGNIDIE
+69 DNMIRGKIDIE
-80 SQLVEDDAKEENKT
+80 TEIVEDEVKEEGKT

-103 YDSYTPSSSS
+103 YDSYTP
-113 SNSSNTSSSSSSNS
+113 NTSSSNS

-141 SSSSNNN
+141 STSSNNN
-148 SLNNNNND
+148 SSSNNNND
-156 NSNSNNSNSNNSNK
+156 NSNSNNSNSNK
-170 QEEIVDK
+170 QEETVDK

-262 DVKASKTEL
+262 DVKTSKTEL

-284 SSKSYIDV
+284 SSKSYIAV

-335 IMSDKTV
+335 IMSDKTI
-342 VDIDKTININVL
+342 VDIDKVVNINVL

-366 DESNENNALKIS
+366 DESDENNVIGIS

-386 TISEPKICIYDEDGN
+386 TVKEPKICIYDEEHN
-401 LVLEKPFSKNKY
+401 LVLEQKFSKSKY
-413 SSYTKISTK
+413 SSFTKVSTK
-422 INLDKAGIYTVKVL
+422 VNLNKAGIYTVKIL
-436 ANKNDEAKEQNNEEK
+436 AHKNEEESEK
-451 GIELFSKE
+451 YINEEGNVELFSKD
-459 IAVNMKAVSD
+459 IAVNMKEIGDESD
-469 DEEMNLLPMNENYN
+469 INILPLSLNDDNEQILDYVEDEENSLNARSMSPSDTSVSISGN
-483 EDIEAYSEAN
+483 
-493 LNSVSNDKE
+493 NSVE
-502 IEGYSESD
+502 HQVY
-510 EVNFRNILRASS
+510 
-522 GNITGSDTTE
+522 
-532 QKHNISITGNVLN
+532 ITGNIA
-545 DKGEMP
+545 DKNGIIKP
-551 SGTFQVV
+551 GVVQVT
-558 VPTTASFT
+558 VPIKALFT
-566 VDKDGK
+566 VNKDGN
-572 FIGTTITIRNQGYQ
+572 FIGSYI
-586 NIDVYAYKFIDVD
+586 NIKNSGHEDVDVYAYKFKDVT
-599 GSEGINV
+599 GESYINV
-606 KRELEITTNQ
+606 KSEEDISTNSSNTTR
-616 NNVTR
+616 NNV
-621 SDISLNIL
+621 SLKIS
-629 GNQRIAYFKTED
+629 GKWSTAYFKTDKSSSESGVYKNPQLTERAD
-641 KTSSNSGIYQNPE
+641 EGVKISTVNANSTDKLTLSGTAGKKTSNS
-654 LTTPASSDG
+654 
-663 IKISRIS
+663 
-670 ANSQDVLTL
+670 
-679 QGEAGKNSNI
+679 
-689 DTAISN
+689 DTAISD

>member
-12 TAFASRTAHHALSLL
+12 TAFASRTAHHVLSLL

-80 SQLVEDDAKEENKT
+80 SQLVEDDTKEESKT

-103 YDSYTPSSSS
+103 YDSYIP
-113 SNSSNTSSSSSSNS
+113 SSSSSNS

-148 SLNNNNND
+148 SSNNNNND

-170 QEEIVDK
+170 QEETVDK

-309 DEIERYSVNLMAPNK
+309 DEIERYSVNLIAPNK

-342 VDIDKTININVL
+342 VDIDKTVNINVL

-366 DESNENNALKIS
+366 DESNENNTLKVS

-401 LVLEKPFSKNKY
+401 LVLEKPFLKNKY

-436 ANKNDEAKEQNNEEK
+436 ANKNDEAKEQTNEEK
-451 GIELFSKE
+451 SIELFSKE
-459 IAVNMKAVSD
+459 ITVNMKAVSD
-469 DEEMNLLPMNENYN
+469 DEEMNLLPMNENYDD
-483 EDIEAYSEAN
+483 EGIEAYSEDDK
-493 LNSVSNDKE
+493 VSLRSISSRSSSKDVE
-502 IEGYSESD
+502 VFPTGTSEH
-510 EVNFRNILRASS
+510 E
-522 GNITGSDTTE
+522 
-532 QKHNISITGNVLN
+532 ISITGNIAN
-545 DKGEMP
+545 YKGEILP
-551 SGTFQVV
+551 GVIQVV
-558 VPTTASFT
+558 VPTSTSFK
-566 VDKDGK
+566 VDKDGN
-572 FIGTTITIRNQGYQ
+572 FTAPSI
-586 NIDVYAYKFIDVD
+586 NIKNNGEESIDIFVYKFIDPNGQNGINIKDEKDITQNESTTSRSNLSLSISGNSTAYFKSENSSENKSGVYRDIDLTQEVVD
-599 GSEGINV
+599 GINV
-606 KRELEITTNQ
+606 LTVFANSSNTL
-616 NNVTR
+616 T
-621 SDISLNIL
+621 LN
-629 GNQRIAYFKTED
+629 GKAGK
-641 KTSSNSGIYQNPE
+641 KTSDS
-654 LTTPASSDG
+654 
-663 IKISRIS
+663 
-670 ANSQDVLTL
+670 
-679 QGEAGKNSNI
+679 
-689 DTAISN
+689 DTAIRD
-695 TFTLILKIKKSTN
+695 TFKLILKIKRSTN

>member
-12 TAFASRTAHHALSLL
+12 TAFASRTAHHVLSLL

-80 SQLVEDDAKEENKT
+80 SQLVEDDTKEESKT

-103 YDSYTPSSSS
+103 YDSYTP
-113 SNSSNTSSSSSSNS
+113 SSSSSNS

-148 SLNNNNND
+148 SSNNNNND

-170 QEEIVDK
+170 QEETVDK

-342 VDIDKTININVL
+342 VDIDKTLNINVL

-386 TISEPKICIYDEDGN
+386 TISEPKICIYDEGGN

-436 ANKNDEAKEQNNEEK
+436 ANKNDEAKEQTNEEK

-469 DEEMNLLPMNENYN
+469 DEEMNLLPMNENYD
-483 EDIEAYSEAN
+483 EGIEAYSEEN
-493 LNSVSNDKE
+493 LNSVSNDE
-502 IEGYSESD
+502 DIEEYSED
-510 EVNFRNILRASS
+510 DTVNFKNILRTSNKDLTINS
-522 GNITGSDTTE
+522 NSKEHRVT
-532 QKHNISITGNVLN
+532 ITGNVA
-545 DKGEMP
+545 DKKGEIKP
-551 SGTFQVV
+551 GTIQIEI
-558 VPTTASFT
+558 PTTALFT
-566 VDKDGK
+566 VDKDGNFTAPDIK
-572 FIGTTITIRNQGYQ
+572 IKNNGQEAVDI
-586 NIDVYAYKFIDVD
+586 YAYKFVD
-599 GSEGINV
+599 TNGPSGINI
-606 KRELEITTNQ
+606 ESETSITGNIDTKSR
-616 NNVTR
+616 NN
-621 SDISLNIL
+621 ISLNIV
-629 GNQRIAYFKTED
+629 GTEATAYFKSESLGSNKLGVYED
-641 KTSSNSGIYQNPE
+641 QNLGQE
-654 LTTPASSDG
+654 TTNG
-663 IKISRIS
+663 IK
-670 ANSQDVLTL
+670 VLKIYGDSTGKL
-679 QGEAGKNSNI
+679 TFNGKAGKAALKT
-689 DTAISN
+689 DTAIRDR
-695 TFTLILKIKKSTN
+695 FTLILKIKKSTN

>member
-6 ILIILR
+6 ILVILR
-12 TAFASRTAHHALSLL
+12 TAFASRTAHHVLSLL

-45 DIKLYVQSVLDRD
+45 NIRLYVQSVLDRD
-58 PNYKNLQDSVS
+58 PNYKNLQDLVS
-69 ENMIRGNIDIE
+69 DNMIRGKIDIE
-80 SQLVEDDAKEENKT
+80 TEIVEDEIKEESKS

-103 YDSYTPSSSS
+103 YDSYTP
-113 SNSSNTSSSSSSNS
+113 SSSSSNS

-148 SLNNNNND
+148 SSNNNNND
-156 NSNSNNSNSNNSNK
+156 NSNSNNSNSNNNDK
-170 QEEIVDK
+170 QEETVDK

-342 VDIDKTININVL
+342 VDIDKTVNINVL

-361 NVIVE
+361 NVVVE
-366 DESNENNALKIS
+366 DESNENNALKVS

-386 TISEPKICIYDEDGN
+386 TISEPKICIYDKDGN
-401 LVLEKPFSKNKY
+401 LVLEKPFLKNKY

-436 ANKNDEAKEQNNEEK
+436 ANKNDEAKEQTNEEK
-451 GIELFSKE
+451 SIELFSKE

-469 DEEMNLLPMNENYN
+469 DEDMNLLPMNENYDD
-483 EDIEAYSEAN
+483 EGIETYSEDDESLLKSRSKLTSDNEASLEN
-493 LNSVSNDKE
+493 RSRRPLYTLPPTSYKEDNITEGKDDKE
-502 IEGYSESD
+502 ID
-510 EVNFRNILRASS
+510 
-522 GNITGSDTTE
+522 
-532 QKHNISITGNVLN
+532 ISITGNIEN
-545 DKGEMP
+545 DKGQIKP
-551 SGTFQVV
+551 G
-558 VPTTASFT
+558 
-566 VDKDGK
+566 
-572 FIGTTITIRNQGYQ
+572 TITIALPINTVFTVNERGEVITPEIKIENSGQDAVD
-586 NIDVYAYKFIDVD
+586 IYAYKFIDPN
-599 GSEGINV
+599 GTEGIN
-606 KRELEITTNQ
+606 ITSKNSIVGNEENMPRKNLTL
-616 NNVTR
+616 
-621 SDISLNIL
+621 SLS
-629 GNQRIAYFKTED
+629 GQTTVYFKSEMQEEG
-641 KTSSNSGIYQNPE
+641 KTGMYKDPD
-654 LTTPASSDG
+654 LTTPVTSEVKLLELNGQSSDKLRLNG
-663 IKISRIS
+663 I
-670 ANSQDVLTL
+670 
-679 QGEAGKNSNI
+679 AGKQENGI
-689 DTAISN
+689 DTAIREK
-695 TFTLILKIKKSTN
+695 FILMLKIKRATN

>member
-12 TAFASRTAHHALSLL
+12 TAFASRTAHHVLSLL

-69 ENMIRGNIDIE
+69 ENMIRGKIDIE
-80 SQLVEDDAKEENKT
+80 SQLVEDDTKEESKT

-103 YDSYTPSSSS
+103 YDSYTP
-113 SNSSNTSSSSSSNS
+113 SSSSSNS

-148 SLNNNNND
+148 SSNNNNND
-156 NSNSNNSNSNNSNK
+156 NSNSNNSNSNNNDK
-170 QEEIVDK
+170 QEETVDK

-342 VDIDKTININVL
+342 VDIDKTVNINVL

-386 TISEPKICIYDEDGN
+386 TISEPKICIYDKDGN
-401 LVLEKPFSKNKY
+401 LVLEKPFLKNKY

-436 ANKNDEAKEQNNEEK
+436 ANKNDEAKEQTNEEK
-451 GIELFSKE
+451 SIELFSKE

-483 EDIEAYSEAN
+483 EDIEGYSEEN
-493 LNSVSNDKE
+493 LNSVSNDE
-502 IEGYSESD
+502 DIEGYSED
-510 EVNFRNILRASS
+510 DTVNFRNILRTSNKDLTINS
-522 GNITGSDTTE
+522 NSKEHRVT
-532 QKHNISITGNVLN
+532 ITGNVA
-545 DKGEMP
+545 DKKGEIKP
-551 SGTFQVV
+551 GTIQIEI
-558 VPTTASFT
+558 PTTALFT
-566 VDKDGK
+566 VDKDGNFTAPDIK
-572 FIGTTITIRNQGYQ
+572 IKNNGQEPVDI
-586 NIDVYAYKFIDVD
+586 YAYKFVD
-599 GSEGINV
+599 TNGSTGINI
-606 KRELEITTNQ
+606 ESETSITGNIDTKSR
-616 NNVTR
+616 NN
-621 SDISLNIL
+621 ISLNIV
-629 GNQRIAYFKTED
+629 GTEATAYFKSESLGSNKLGVYED
-641 KTSSNSGIYQNPE
+641 QNLE
-654 LTTPASSDG
+654 RESAEG
-663 IKISRIS
+663 IK
-670 ANSQDVLTL
+670 V
-679 QGEAGKNSNI
+679 
-689 DTAISN
+689 
-695 TFTLILKIKKSTN
+695 LKI

>member
-12 TAFASRTAHHALSLL
+12 TAFASRTAHHVLSLL

-80 SQLVEDDAKEENKT
+80 SQLVEDDTKEESKT

-103 YDSYTPSSSS
+103 YDSYTP
-113 SNSSNTSSSSSSNS
+113 SSSSSNS

-148 SLNNNNND
+148 SSNNNNND
-156 NSNSNNSNSNNSNK
+156 NSNSNNSNSNNNDK
-170 QEEIVDK
+170 QEETVDK

-342 VDIDKTININVL
+342 VDIDKTVNINVL

-366 DESNENNALKIS
+366 DESNENNALKVS

-386 TISEPKICIYDEDGN
+386 TISEPKICIYDKDGN
-401 LVLEKPFSKNKY
+401 LVLEKTFLKNKY

-422 INLDKAGIYTVKVL
+422 INLDKAGIYTVKIL
-436 ANKNDEAKEQNNEEK
+436 ANKNDEAKEQTNEEK

-469 DEEMNLLPMNENYN
+469 DEGINLLPMNTNYDD
-483 EDIEAYSEAN
+483 ED
-493 LNSVSNDKE
+493 
-502 IEGYSESD
+502 IEGYSEGEEFYS
-510 EVNFRNILRASS
+510 RARSIRATDTSVSIS
-522 GNITGSDTTE
+522 GNDSVE
-532 QKHNISITGNVLN
+532 QEISITGNIADENGIIKPGVV
-545 DKGEMP
+545 
-551 SGTFQVV
+551 QVT
-558 VPTTASFT
+558 VPTRALFT

-572 FIGTTITIRNQGYQ
+572 FVGSYI
-586 NIDVYAYKFIDVD
+586 NIKNSGHEAVDIYAYRFKDVT
-599 GSEGINV
+599 GESYINV
-606 KRELEITTNQ
+606 KSEEDILTKSSDTTR
-616 NNVTR
+616 NNV
-621 SDISLNIL
+621 SLKIS
-629 GNQRIAYFKTED
+629 GKWATAYLKTEKSNSENSGVYKNPQLAD
-641 KTSSNSGIYQNPE
+641 MSTEGVKISTVNANSSDKLTLNGTAGKKTSNS
-654 LTTPASSDG
+654 
-663 IKISRIS
+663 
-670 ANSQDVLTL
+670 
-679 QGEAGKNSNI
+679 
-689 DTAISN
+689 DTAISD

>member
-6 ILIILR
+6 ILVILR
-12 TAFASRTAHHALSLL
+12 TAFASRTAHHVLSLL
-27 LTGIML
+27 LTGLML
-33 GGIGLTLRSDIE
+33 GGIGLTLRADIE

-58 PNYKNLQDSVS
+58 PNYKNLQDLVS
-69 ENMIRGNIDIE
+69 DNMIRGKIDIE
-80 SQLVEDDAKEENKT
+80 TEIVEDEIKEESKT
-94 LVSNDTKTG
+94 LVSNDTKNG
-103 YDSYTPSSSS
+103 YDSYTP
-113 SNSSNTSSSSSSNS
+113 SSSSSNS

-148 SLNNNNND
+148 SSNNNNND

-170 QEEIVDK
+170 QEETVDK

-309 DEIERYSVNLMAPNK
+309 DEIERYSVNLIAPNK

-342 VDIDKTININVL
+342 VDIDKTVNINVL

-361 NVIVE
+361 DVVVE
-366 DESNENNALKIS
+366 DKSNGNNALKIS
-378 FNLKDVDN
+378 FSLKDVDN
-386 TISEPKICIYDEDGN
+386 TISEPKICIYDEGGN
-401 LVLEKPFSKNKY
+401 LVLENPFSKSKY
-413 SSYTKISTK
+413 SSYTKVSTK

-436 ANKNDEAKEQNNEEK
+436 ANKNDEAKEQTNEEK

-469 DEEMNLLPMNENYN
+469 DEEMNLLPLSLSDDN
-483 EDIEAYSEAN
+483 EDIK
-493 LNSVSNDKE
+493 L
-502 IEGYSESD
+502 YSESD
-510 EVNFRNILRASS
+510 DEIHLRSISRSS
-522 GNITGSDTTE
+522 SVNITGSDAKE
-532 QKHNISITGNVLN
+532 LKHNVSIVGNILSASGV
-545 DKGEMP
+545 MP
-551 SGTFQVV
+551 SGRFQVV
-558 VPTTASFT
+558 VPTTASFII
-566 VDKDGK
+566 DKNGG
-572 FIGTTITIRNQGYQ
+572 FEGTTITIRNQGHQ
-586 NIDVYAYKFIDVD
+586 NIDIYAYRFIDVD
-599 GSEGINV
+599 KTEGINV
-606 KRELEITTNQ
+606 KAKSEITKETSR
-616 NNVTR
+616 NN
-621 SDISLNIL
+621 ISLNIE
-629 GNQRIAYFKTED
+629 GNRDVAYFKTED
-641 KTSSNSGIYQNPE
+641 NGSTNSGIYEDSE
-654 LTTPASSDG
+654 LKIPAISSG
-663 IKISRIS
+663 IKVLEISS
-670 ANSQDVLTL
+670 NSEGKLNL
-679 QGEAGKNSNI
+679 QGQAGKGPLKT

>member
-12 TAFASRTAHHALSLL
+12 TAFASRTAHHVLSLL

-45 DIKLYVQSVLDRD
+45 NIRLYVQSVLDRD

-69 ENMIRGNIDIE
+69 ENMIRGKIDIE
-80 SQLVEDDAKEENKT
+80 SQLVEDEAEETKT
-94 LVSNDTKTG
+94 LVSNDTKNG
-103 YDSYTPSSSS
+103 YDSYTP
-113 SNSSNTSSSSSSNS
+113 SSSSSNS

-148 SLNNNNND
+148 SSNNNNND

-170 QEEIVDK
+170 QEETVDK

-300 EYEVSKILE
+300 EYEVSKVLE

-342 VDIDKTININVL
+342 VDIDKTVNINVL

-361 NVIVE
+361 DVVVE
-366 DESNENNALKIS
+366 DKSNGNNELKIS
-378 FNLKDVDN
+378 FSLKDVDN
-386 TISEPKICIYDEDGN
+386 TISEPKICIYDKDGN
-401 LVLEKPFSKNKY
+401 LVLENPFSKSKY
-413 SSYTKISTK
+413 SSYTKVSTK
-422 INLDKAGIYTVKVL
+422 INLDKAGIYTVKIL
-436 ANKNDEAKEQNNEEK
+436 ANKNDEAKEQTNEEK
-451 GIELFSKE
+451 SIELFSKE

-469 DEEMNLLPMNENYN
+469 DEEMNLLPLSLNDDNEG
-483 EDIEAYSEAN
+483 IELYSEG
-493 LNSVSNDKE
+493 DDE
-502 IEGYSESD
+502 IHLRSIS
-510 EVNFRNILRASS
+510 RASS
-522 GNITGSDTTE
+522 GNITGNDTVE
-532 QKHNISITGNVLN
+532 SNHKISIIGNITD
-545 DKGEMP
+545 DKG
-551 SGTFQVV
+551 QVKPGILQV
-558 VPTTASFT
+558 EVPTSTSFKI
-566 VDKDGK
+566 DKDGN
-572 FIGTTITIRNQGYQ
+572 FIAADIIIKNKGYQ
-586 NIDVYAYKFIDVD
+586 SIDIYAYKFIDLNA
-599 GSEGINV
+599 ENGINV
-606 KRELEITTNQ
+606 KSNSEIMVDQ
-616 NNVTR
+616 NNTPR
-621 SDISLNIL
+621 NYISLSIF
-629 GNQRIAYFKTED
+629 GTSGTAYLKSENLD
-641 KTSSNSGIYQNPE
+641 SNNTGIYKDPNLINQCN
-654 LTTPASSDG
+654 DG
-663 IKISRIS
+663 IKI
-670 ANSQDVLTL
+670 LTL
-679 QGEAGKNSNI
+679 SSDSSGKLTLNGETGKQKSGIN
-689 DTAISN
+689 TAIRDA
-695 TFTLILKIKKSTN
+695 FTLVLKIKKSTN

>member
-113 SNSSNTSSSSSSNS
+113 SNSSNTS
-127 SNTSNNTSSSNTSS
+127 NNTSSSNTSS

-148 SLNNNNND
+148 SSNNNNND
-156 NSNSNNSNSNNSNK
+156 NSNSNNSNNNNNDK
-170 QEEIVDK
+170 QEETVDK

-342 VDIDKTININVL
+342 VDIDKTVNINVL

-361 NVIVE
+361 DVVVE
-366 DESNENNALKIS
+366 DESNGNNALKIS
-378 FNLKDVDN
+378 FKLKDVDN
-386 TISEPKICIYDEDGN
+386 TISEPKICIYDKDGN
-401 LVLEKPFSKNKY
+401 LVLENPFLKSKY
-413 SSYTKISTK
+413 SSYTKVSTK

-436 ANKNDEAKEQNNEEK
+436 ANKNDEAKEQTNEEK
-451 GIELFSKE
+451 SIELFSKE

-469 DEEMNLLPMNENYN
+469 DEDMSLLPMNENYD
-483 EDIEAYSEAN
+483 EGIEAYSEAN
-493 LNSVSNDKE
+493 LNSVSNDKDG
-502 IEGYSESD
+502 EGYSED
-510 EVNFRNILRASS
+510 DTVNFRNILRTSNKDLTINS
-522 GNITGSDTTE
+522 NSKEHKVTI
-532 QKHNISITGNVLN
+532 IGNVA
-545 DKGEMP
+545 DKKGEIKP
-551 SGTFQVV
+551 GTIQVV
-558 VPTTASFT
+558 VPTTALFT
-566 VDKDGK
+566 IDKDGNFTAPTIKIQNNGKEAVDIYVYK
-572 FIGTTITIRNQGYQ
+572 FSDSNGTT
-586 NIDVYAYKFIDVD
+586 
-599 GSEGINV
+599 GINI
-606 KRELEITTNQ
+606 KSDKSIT
-616 NNVTR
+616 
-621 SDISLNIL
+621 SDIPRNEISLSIS
-629 GNQRIAYFKTED
+629 GDTTAYFKSESLGD
-641 KTSSNSGIYQNPE
+641 VKSGVYIDQNLE
-654 LTTPASSDG
+654 KEITNG
-663 IKISRIS
+663 IK
-670 ANSQDVLTL
+670 VLKIYGDSTDKL
-679 QGEAGKNSNI
+679 TFNGKAGKAALET
-689 DTAISN
+689 DTAIRDR
-695 TFTLILKIKKSTN
+695 FTLILKIKKSTN

>member
-12 TAFASRTAHHALSLL
+12 TAFASRTAHHVLSLL

-45 DIKLYVQSVLDRD
+45 NIRLYVQSVLDRD

-69 ENMIRGNIDIE
+69 ENMIRGKIDIE
-80 SQLVEDDAKEENKT
+80 SQLVEDDTKEESKT
-94 LVSNDTKTG
+94 LVSNDTKNG
-103 YDSYTPSSSS
+103 YDNYTP
-113 SNSSNTSSSSSSNS
+113 SSSSSNS

-148 SLNNNNND
+148 SSNNNNND

-170 QEEIVDK
+170 QEETVDK

-309 DEIERYSVNLMAPNK
+309 DEIERYSVNLVAPNK

-342 VDIDKTININVL
+342 VDIDKTVNINVL

-361 NVIVE
+361 DVVVE
-366 DESNENNALKIS
+366 DESNGNNALKIS
-378 FNLKDVDN
+378 FKLKDVDN
-386 TISEPKICIYDEDGN
+386 TISEPKICIYDKDGN

-436 ANKNDEAKEQNNEEK
+436 ANKNDEAKEQTNEEK
-451 GIELFSKE
+451 SIELFSKE
-459 IAVNMKAVSD
+459 IAVNMKAVSG
-469 DEEMNLLPMNENYN
+469 DEDMNLLPMNENYDD
-483 EDIEAYSEAN
+483 EGIEAYSEAN

-510 EVNFRNILRASS
+510 EVNFRNILRTSS

-532 QKHNISITGNVLN
+532 QKHNISITGNVVS
-545 DKGEMP
+545 DSGEIP
-551 SGTFQVV
+551 SGTLQVV

-566 VDKDGK
+566 VNEKGQ
-572 FIGTTITIRNQGYQ
+572 FLTIPFTIKNEGYQ

-599 GSEGINV
+599 RSEGINV
-606 KRELEITTNQ
+606 KSKLEISEQ
-616 NNVTR
+616 SSR
-621 SDISLNIL
+621 SDITLNIQ
-629 GNQRIAYFKTED
+629 GSTNTAYFKTED
-641 KTSSNSGIYQNPE
+641 SNSTNSGIYENSE
-654 LTTPASSDG
+654 LITPASSDG
-663 IKISRIS
+663 IKISSIS
-670 ANSQDVLTL
+670 ANSEGKLTL
-679 QGEAGKNSNI
+679 HGEAGKKSNI

-695 TFTLILKIKKSTN
+695 RFTLILKIKKSTN

>member
-12 TAFASRTAHHALSLL
+12 TAFASRTAHNVLSLL

-58 PNYKNLQDSVS
+58 PNYKNLQGSVS

-80 SQLVEDDAKEENKT
+80 SQLVEDDAKEESKT

-113 SNSSNTSSSSSSNS
+113 SNSSNTSN
-127 SNTSNNTSSSNTSS
+127 NTSS

-148 SLNNNNND
+148 SSNNNNND
-156 NSNSNNSNSNNSNK
+156 NSNSNNSNNNNNDK
-170 QEEIVDK
+170 QEETVDK

-300 EYEVSKILE
+300 EYKVSKILE

-342 VDIDKTININVL
+342 VDIDKTVNINVL

-361 NVIVE
+361 DVVVE

-378 FNLKDVDN
+378 FKLKDVDN
-386 TISEPKICIYDEDGN
+386 TISEPKICIYDKDGN
-401 LVLEKPFSKNKY
+401 LVLENPFSKSKY
-413 SSYTKISTK
+413 SSYTKVSTK

-436 ANKNDEAKEQNNEEK
+436 ANKNDEAKEQTNEEK
-451 GIELFSKE
+451 SIELFSKE

-469 DEEMNLLPMNENYN
+469 DEDMSLLPMNENYDD
-483 EDIEAYSEAN
+483 EGIEAYSEAN

-606 KRELEITTNQ
+606 KPKSEVTDQSSRS
-616 NNVTR
+616 NVEM
-621 SDISLNIL
+621 NIL
-629 GNQRIAYFKTED
+629 GNNSTAYFKTED
-641 KTSSNSGIYQNPE
+641 KTSSNSGIYENPE

>member
-6 ILIILR
+6 ILVILR
-12 TAFASRTAHHALSLL
+12 TAFASRTAHHVLSLL

-69 ENMIRGNIDIE
+69 DNMIRGKIDIE
-80 SQLVEDDAKEENKT
+80 SQLVEDEIKEEGKT

-103 YDSYTPSSSS
+103 YDSYTP
-113 SNSSNTSSSSSSNS
+113 SSSSSNS

-148 SLNNNNND
+148 SSNNNNND
-156 NSNSNNSNSNNSNK
+156 NSNSNNSNNNNNDK
-170 QEEIVDK
+170 QEETVDK

-342 VDIDKTININVL
+342 VDIDKTVNINVL

-361 NVIVE
+361 DVVVE
-366 DESNENNALKIS
+366 DKSNGNNALKIS

-386 TISEPKICIYDEDGN
+386 TISEPKICIYDKDGN
-401 LVLEKPFSKNKY
+401 LVLENPFSKSKY
-413 SSYTKISTK
+413 SSYTKVSTK

-436 ANKNDEAKEQNNEEK
+436 ANKNDEAKEQTNEEK

-469 DEEMNLLPMNENYN
+469 DEEMNLLPMNENYDD
-483 EDIEAYSEAN
+483 EGIEAYSEAN
-493 LNSVSNDKE
+493 LNSVSNDE
-502 IEGYSESD
+502 DIEGYSEED
-510 EVNFRNILRASS
+510 TVNFRGISRTLNK
-522 GNITGSDTTE
+522 NITGSD
-532 QKHNISITGNVLN
+532 SITHEHEIILSGNVIS
-545 DKGEMP
+545 DKGESKP
-551 SGTFQVV
+551 GTLQVRI
-558 VPTTASFT
+558 PTTASFT
-566 VDKDGK
+566 IKQNGDFITVPIEIENDGE
-572 FIGTTITIRNQGYQ
+572 QS
-586 NIDVYAYKFIDVD
+586 IDVYAHKFIDENRTV
-599 GSEGINV
+599 GINI
-606 KRELEITTNQ
+606 KSKTEIVN
-616 NNVTR
+616 R
-621 SDISLNIL
+621 SEIALNIF
-629 GNQRIAYFKTED
+629 GNYGIAYFKTED
-641 KTSSNSGIYQNPE
+641 INTEKTGIYKEPE
-654 LTTPASSDG
+654 LINPSKADG
-663 IKISRIS
+663 IKLSTIGPTSS
-670 ANSQDVLTL
+670 GTLTL
-679 QGEAGKNSNI
+679 KGEAGKDLGI
-689 DTAISN
+689 DTAIRDR
-695 TFTLILKIKKSTN
+695 FTLILKIKRSTN

>member
-6 ILIILR
+6 ILVILR
-12 TAFASRTAHHALSLL
+12 TAFASRTAHHVLSLL

-69 ENMIRGNIDIE
+69 ENMIRGKIDIE

-94 LVSNDTKTG
+94 LVSNDTKNG
-103 YDSYTPSSSS
+103 YDSYTP
-113 SNSSNTSSSSSSNS
+113 SSSSSNS

-148 SLNNNNND
+148 SSNNNNND

-170 QEEIVDK
+170 QEETVDK

-262 DVKASKTEL
+262 DVKVSKTEL

-342 VDIDKTININVL
+342 VDIDKTVNINVL

-361 NVIVE
+361 DVVVE
-366 DESNENNALKIS
+366 DKSNGNNALKIS

-386 TISEPKICIYDEDGN
+386 TISEPKICIYDKDGN
-401 LVLEKPFSKNKY
+401 LILEKPFSKNKY
-413 SSYTKISTK
+413 SSYTKVSTK

-436 ANKNDEAKEQNNEEK
+436 ANKNDEAKEQTNEEK
-451 GIELFSKE
+451 SIELFSKE

-469 DEEMNLLPMNENYN
+469 DEDMSLLPMNENYN

-493 LNSVSNDKE
+493 LNSVSNDE
-502 IEGYSESD
+502 DVEGYSED
-510 EVNFRNILRASS
+510 DIVNFRNILRTSNKDVTINS
-522 GNITGSDTTE
+522 NSKEHRVT
-532 QKHNISITGNVLN
+532 ITGNVA
-545 DKGEMP
+545 DKKGEIKP
-551 SGTFQVV
+551 GTIQVV
-558 VPTTASFT
+558 VPTTALFT
-566 VDKDGK
+566 VDKDGS
-572 FIGTTITIRNQGYQ
+572 FTAPTIKIQ
-586 NIDVYAYKFIDVD
+586 NNGKEAVDIYVYKFSDSN
-599 GSEGINV
+599 GTNGINI
-606 KRELEITTNQ
+606 KSDKSIT
-616 NNVTR
+616 NNIPR
-621 SDISLNIL
+621 NEISLSIS
-629 GNQRIAYFKTED
+629 GDTTAYFKSESLGDVKSGVYIDQNLEKEITE
-641 KTSSNSGIYQNPE
+641 
-654 LTTPASSDG
+654 G
-663 IKISRIS
+663 IK
-670 ANSQDVLTL
+670 VLEIFSDSTGNL
-679 QGEAGKNSNI
+679 KFNGKAGKAALET
-689 DTAISN
+689 DTAISDR
-695 TFTLILKIKKSTN
+695 FTLILKIKKSTN

>member
-12 TAFASRTAHHALSLL
+12 TAFASRTAHHVLSLL
-27 LTGIML
+27 ITAIML

-58 PNYKNLQDSVS
+58 PNYKNLQESVS
-69 ENMIRGNIDIE
+69 ENMIRGKIDIE
-80 SQLVEDDAKEENKT
+80 SQLVEDDAKEESKT

-103 YDSYTPSSSS
+103 YDSYTP
-113 SNSSNTSSSSSSNS
+113 SSSSSNS

-148 SLNNNNND
+148 SSNNND

-170 QEEIVDK
+170 QEETVDK

-191 PFNPMNALQLYACD
+191 PFNPLNALQLYACD

-278 MNFAVN
+278 MNFVVN

-309 DEIERYSVNLMAPNK
+309 DEIERYSVNLVAPNK

-342 VDIDKTININVL
+342 VDIDKTVNINVL

-361 NVIVE
+361 DVVVE
-366 DESNENNALKIS
+366 DESNGNNALKIS
-378 FNLKDVDN
+378 FKLKDVDN
-386 TISEPKICIYDEDGN
+386 TISEPKICIYDKDGN
-401 LVLEKPFSKNKY
+401 LVLENPFSKSKY
-413 SSYTKISTK
+413 SSYTKVSTK

-436 ANKNDEAKEQNNEEK
+436 ANKNYESKEQTNEEK
-451 GIELFSKE
+451 SIELFSKE
-459 IAVNMKAVSD
+459 IAVNMKSVSD
-469 DEEMNLLPMNENYN
+469 DEDMSLLPMNENYDD
-483 EDIEAYSEAN
+483 EGIEAYSEAN
-493 LNSVSNDKE
+493 LNSESNDKE
-502 IEGYSESD
+502 VEGYSDSD

-532 QKHNISITGNVLN
+532 QKHNISITGNVVN

-566 VDKDGK
+566 VNEKGQ
-572 FIGTTITIRNQGYQ
+572 FLTIPFTIKNEGYQ

-599 GSEGINV
+599 GTAGINI
-606 KRELEITTNQ
+606 KPKSEINEQ
-616 NNVTR
+616 SSR
-621 SDISLNIL
+621 SDIAMSIS
-629 GNQRIAYFKTED
+629 GNNKTAYFKTENVSEERTGIYNEQSLQ
-641 KTSSNSGIYQNPE
+641 TSSSN
-654 LTTPASSDG
+654 DG
-663 IKISRIS
+663 IKISLIS
-670 ANSQDVLTL
+670 AKSKDTLTL
-679 QGEAGKNSNI
+679 HGEAGKNSNI

-695 TFTLILKIKKSTN
+695 TFTLILKIKKSQNS

>member
-12 TAFASRTAHHALSLL
+12 TAFASRTAHHVLSLL

-80 SQLVEDDAKEENKT
+80 SQLVEDDAKEESKT

-103 YDSYTPSSSS
+103 YDSYTP
-113 SNSSNTSSSSSSNS
+113 SSSSSNS

-148 SLNNNNND
+148 SSNNNNND
-156 NSNSNNSNSNNSNK
+156 NSNSNNSNNNNNDK
-170 QEEIVDK
+170 QEETVDK

-241 KTLDK
+241 KTLDQ

-309 DEIERYSVNLMAPNK
+309 DEIERYSVNLVAPNK

-342 VDIDKTININVL
+342 VDIDKTVNINVL

-366 DESNENNALKIS
+366 DESNESNENNALKIA

-386 TISEPKICIYDEDGN
+386 TISEPKICIYDKDGN
-401 LVLEKPFSKNKY
+401 LVLEKPFLKNKY

-436 ANKNDEAKEQNNEEK
+436 ANKNDEAKEQTNEEK

-469 DEEMNLLPMNENYN
+469 DEGMNLLPMNENYN

-493 LNSVSNDKE
+493 LNLVSNDE
-502 IEGYSESD
+502 DIEGYSED
-510 EVNFRNILRASS
+510 DTVNFRNILRTSNKDLTINS
-522 GNITGSDTTE
+522 NSKEHRVT
-532 QKHNISITGNVLN
+532 ITGNVA
-545 DKGEMP
+545 DKKGEIKP
-551 SGTFQVV
+551 GTIQIEI
-558 VPTTASFT
+558 PTTALFT
-566 VDKDGK
+566 VDKDGNFTAPDIK
-572 FIGTTITIRNQGYQ
+572 IKNNGQEAVDI
-586 NIDVYAYKFIDVD
+586 YAYKFVD
-599 GSEGINV
+599 TNGSSGINI
-606 KRELEITTNQ
+606 ESEASITENI
-616 NNVTR
+616 NNKPR
-621 SDISLNIL
+621 NNISLNIV
-629 GNQRIAYFKTED
+629 GTEATAYFKSENLGNNQLGVYED
-641 KTSSNSGIYQNPE
+641 QNLE
-654 LTTPASSDG
+654 QESAEG
-663 IKISRIS
+663 IKVLKILG
-670 ANSQDVLTL
+670 NSTGNLKFN
-679 QGEAGKNSNI
+679 GKAGKAALKT
-689 DTAISN
+689 DTAIRDR
-695 TFTLILKIKKSTN
+695 FTLILKIKKSTN

>member
-12 TAFASRTAHHALSLL
+12 TAFASRTAHHVLSLL

-69 ENMIRGNIDIE
+69 DNMIRGKFDIE
-80 SQLVEDDAKEENKT
+80 TEIVEDEIKEEDKT

-103 YDSYTPSSSS
+103 YDSYTP
-113 SNSSNTSSSSSSNS
+113 SSSSSNS

-148 SLNNNNND
+148 SSNNNNND

-170 QEEIVDK
+170 QEETVDK

-262 DVKASKTEL
+262 DFKVSKTEL

-342 VDIDKTININVL
+342 VDIDKTVNINVL

-366 DESNENNALKIS
+366 DESNENNALKVS

-401 LVLEKPFSKNKY
+401 LVLEKPFLKNKY

-436 ANKNDEAKEQNNEEK
+436 ANKNDEAKEQTNEEK
-451 GIELFSKE
+451 SIELFSKE

-469 DEEMNLLPMNENYN
+469 DEDMSLLPMNENYDD
-483 EDIEAYSEAN
+483 EGIEAYSEDDESLLKSRSKLTSDN
-493 LNSVSNDKE
+493 ETSLENRSRRPLYTLPPTSYKEDNITEGKDDKE
-502 IEGYSESD
+502 ID
-510 EVNFRNILRASS
+510 
-522 GNITGSDTTE
+522 
-532 QKHNISITGNVLN
+532 ISITGNIEN
-545 DKGEMP
+545 DKGQIKP
-551 SGTFQVV
+551 G
-558 VPTTASFT
+558 
-566 VDKDGK
+566 
-572 FIGTTITIRNQGYQ
+572 TITIALPINTVFTVNERGQVIVPDIKIENNGQDA
-586 NIDVYAYKFIDVD
+586 IDIYAYKFMDPN
-599 GSEGINV
+599 GEKGIN
-606 KRELEITTNQ
+606 ITSKDSIVGNEK
-616 NNVTR
+616 N
-621 SDISLNIL
+621 ISRKNLTL
-629 GNQRIAYFKTED
+629 SMSGRTTVYFKSEKLEEG
-641 KTSSNSGIYQNPE
+641 KTGIYEDENLTKPIRSEVKILE
-654 LTTPASSDG
+654 LNGQSSDRLRLDG
-663 IKISRIS
+663 I
-670 ANSQDVLTL
+670 
-679 QGEAGKNSNI
+679 AGKQENGI
-689 DTAISN
+689 DTAIREN
-695 TFTLILKIKKSTN
+695 FILILKIKRATN